1 MPWYAWMAL
10 GLGTVIA
17 LVAVTLRL
25 LRLSARGRRFL
36 ALSSRGKLRF
46 GRALLRDE
54 GTPLV
59 AKVALVLMAA
69 YLALPFD
76 LIPDFLP
83 VIGQADDVLVVVVVV
98 ALLIVLIPREPFE
111 SALGEAEANERGR
124 VVNGE
129 ARADRG

>member
-1 MPWYAWMAL
+1 MPWYAWVALAL
-10 GLGTVIA
+10 GVVIA
-17 LVAVTLRL
+17 LVGLTLRL

-54 GTPLV
+54 STPLA
-59 AKVALVLMAA
+59 AKLALGLLAA

-83 VIGQADDVLVVVVVV
+83 VIGQADDVLVVVSVV

-111 SALGEAEANERGR
+111 SALGEAEASEPGR
-124 VVNGE
+124 IVDGQS
-129 ARADRG
+129 RDGG